1 MSNQIKCDQNYST
14 DLTIHEN
21 FMLGCPALRR
31 LRQVRHECCQAG
43 YGVKPCLKT
52 TKQEEAAP
60 PHNQP
65 LRSLTLPF
73 SNPPS
78 EGGGEMQGKI

>member
-14 DLTIHEN
+14 DLTIREN

-43 YGVKPCLKT
+43 YRVKPCLKT
-52 TKQEEAAP
+52 TKQEEAAS
-60 PHNQP
+60 QA
-65 LRSLTLPF
+65 LTLLF
-73 SNPPS
+73 SNPLS
-78 EGGGEMQGKI
+78 EGGGEMQGKS